1 MASKIRRPSGG
12 PVGEYFA
19 GEELTADHL
28 AKYDANEKL
37 VVLCDSE
44 GEEADFIVLET
55 CPIDSPIGPYVQART
70 TTGIF
75 EGVAIASNFTAG
87 GEWMVTSSGAIT
99 AYAAAADKRPLG
111 KFLSSG
117 LAGETGKISF
127 YSK

>member
-12 PVGEYFA
+12 PVGEYVA

-28 AKYDANEKL
+28 AKYDSHEKR

-44 GEEADFIVLET
+44 GEEADFLVLED
-55 CPIDSPIGPYVQART
+55 CPADAAIGPYVQART

-87 GEWMVTSSGAIT
+87 GEWMTDVNGAIT

-117 LAGETGKISF
+117 LSGETGKISF